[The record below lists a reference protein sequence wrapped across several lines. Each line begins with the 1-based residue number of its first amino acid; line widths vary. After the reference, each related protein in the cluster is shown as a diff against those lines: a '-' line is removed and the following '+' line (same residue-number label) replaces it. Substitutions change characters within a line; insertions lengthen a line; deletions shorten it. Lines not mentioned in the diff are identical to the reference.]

1 MSSNSGYCLI
11 TSIQCFFVG
20 LQLMKSYLSSN
31 LKLGILGGGQLG
43 KMLLQC
49 TQTWDIHTV
58 VLDPSPHSPCQYL
71 CNEFVL
77 GNFNDYDTVMAFG
90 QKVDLITIEIEHVN
104 LKALFDL
111 EKQGKVIH
119 PKPSALEII
128 KDKGAQK
135 KFYHLNQFDTA
146 QFLLLDNIEQI
157 KNALIPED
165 DHQQALLQ
173 FPFVQKLRQS
183 GYDGK
188 GVQVIN
194 NTADLDKL
202 MEGPSVI
209 EKMVN
214 IKREIAI
221 IVARNEQGEIATYPP
236 IEMDF
241 VPEANLLD
249 LLLYPA
255 NIAATIETKAI
266 ETAKTLIQSMDICGL
281 LAVEFFID
289 NEDNLVVNEVAPRP
303 HNSGHQTIESAYTS
317 QYEQHI
323 RAVLNMPL
331 GSTKTKIPSV
341 MVNLLGEPNFTGL
354 VKYDGLYEVLQKE
367 GVKVHIYGKKE
378 TRPMRKMGHVTV
390 MHTNI
395 IEAKKIALWV
405 KQTLKVVSQ

>member
-1 MSSNSGYCLI
+1 
-11 TSIQCFFVG
+11 
-20 LQLMKSYLSSN
+20 
-31 LKLGILGGGQLG
+31 
-43 KMLLQC
+43 
-49 TQTWDIHTV
+49 
-58 VLDPSPHSPCQYL
+58 
-71 CNEFVL
+71 
-77 GNFNDYDTVMAFG
+77 
-90 QKVDLITIEIEHVN
+90 
-104 LKALFDL
+104 
-111 EKQGKVIH
+111 
-119 PKPSALEII
+119 
-128 KDKGAQK
+128 
-135 KFYHLNQFDTA
+135 
-146 QFLLLDNIEQI
+146 
-157 KNALIPED
+157 
-165 DHQQALLQ
+165 
-173 FPFVQKLRQS
+173 
-183 GYDGK
+183 
-188 GVQVIN
+188 
-194 NTADLDKL
+194 

-378 TRPMRKMGHVTV
+378 TRPMRQMGQVTV